1 MNVLVVH
8 GPNLDLLG
16 TREPEIYGSETLAD
30 IDARIARV
38 AEALKITV
46 RTVQLN
52 SEGDMIDEIHRAA
65 TSVDGIVINPAA
77 FSHYAFAL
85 RDAIAAAGKPTVE
98 VHLTNIYGR
107 EAFRAQSVTA
117 GVCRG
122 TIAGFG
128 AESYCLA
135 LRALADLLRR

>member
-65 TSVDGIVINPAA
+65 ASVDGIVINPAA
-77 FSHYAFAL
+77 FSHYAYAL
-85 RDAIAAAGKPTVE
+85 RDAIAAVGKPTVE